1 MARQRFLVTGATGDT
16 GSHTVEQLLTRGH
29 QVRALAHRE
38 DNRSKQLQKIGAE
51 VVIGD
56 FPALRKSQRSP
67 VASSV
72 RTLRISRRTSMPSQ
86 NRLAKP
92 AMLFSK
98 STAEQSQSNCKKE
111 FSLERLRLLRR
122 SAGGS
127 Q

>member
-1 MARQRFLVTGATGDT
+1 
-16 GSHTVEQLLTRGH
+16 
-29 QVRALAHRE
+29 
-38 DNRSKQLQKIGAE
+38 
-51 VVIGD
+51 
-56 FPALRKSQRSP
+56 
-67 VASSV
+67 
-72 RTLRISRRTSMPSQ
+72 MPSQ

-111 FSLERLRLLRR
+111 FSLERIRWLRR